1 MLLVDLTC
9 AATAIEAVTGISGG
23 ASLIK
28 AALNG
33 SAESAAGGVE
43 VDMNLTVLGQI
54 VLFVVL
60 WVVLKPVLFDPML
73 KLFEEREK
81 RIDGAKLKA
90 RSIDGESVQAEKKY
104 EAAITKV
111 RAEAAADRDRVRAE
125 GAKAEAELLAKVRV
139 ETAQTLEEGR
149 ARLA

>member
-1 MLLVDLTC
+1 
-9 AATAIEAVTGISGG
+9 ATAIDAVSG
-23 ASLIK
+23 
-28 AALNG
+28 AL
-33 SAESAAGGVE
+33 SMAAGGVE

-104 EAAITKV
+104 EAAIAKV
-111 RAEAAADRDRVRAE
+111 RAEASADRDRVRAE
-125 GAKAEAELLAKVRV
+125 GTKAEAELLAKVRV
-139 ETAQTLEEGR
+139 ETA
-149 ARLA
+149 